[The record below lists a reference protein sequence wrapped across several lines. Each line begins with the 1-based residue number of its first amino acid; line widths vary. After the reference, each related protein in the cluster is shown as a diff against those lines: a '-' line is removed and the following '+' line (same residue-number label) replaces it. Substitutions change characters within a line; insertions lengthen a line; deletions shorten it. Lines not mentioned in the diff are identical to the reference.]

1 MIRALFNMF
10 AAKPVEIDAR
20 TRRIIERQEQ
30 HAREKRIYAERRVRE
45 IRAARAKFEGNTK

>member
-1 MIRALFNMF
+1 MIRALFNLF

-30 HAREKRIYAERRVRE
+30 NRVQKRIYAERRVRE